1 MSRDSLA
8 TELAELQALNGIT
21 AQVRGKR
28 FERWL
33 NGLLRYD
40 SLDPR
45 SSYRPEGEEIDGSF
59 VMGGR
64 AYLLEAKWK
73 KDPLPASSI
82 YEFKGKVDGKL
93 VGTVGFFIS
102 MSGFSTDAID
112 ALIHGKELNVLLVD
126 DEDIDAALRLGI
138 KTVLERKIRE
148 AVERGT
154 VFFPMKLVEATVETE
169 ESLSIATVSLAT
181 RKALV
186 VVEGR
191 VDRQII
197 SKVSQLLLRD
207 LTTELD
213 GGVDVFAAGGVSQ
226 IGRVANSLTAGL
238 RAMGIYEERPP
249 ILVLD
254 GDVSARFRAE
264 LLKGEESPGA
274 DGTELIVTYP
284 SLTEEWLGLA
294 SATLPQV
301 VSAVA
306 ELDVESLAS
315 LRRKTSFRQFEQAI
329 GERLKA

>member
-1 MSRDSLA
+1 MNRESLV
-8 TELAELQALNGIT
+8 TELAELRALSGMT
-21 AQVRGKR
+21 AQVRGRR

-59 VMGGR
+59 VIDGR

-93 VGTVGFFIS
+93 AGTIGFFIS

-126 DEDIDAALRLGI
+126 DEDIEVSLRLGI
-138 KTVLERKIRE
+138 RRVLERKIRE

-154 VFFPMKLVEATVETE
+154 VFFPMKLVEATTENE
-169 ESLSIATVSLAT
+169 ESLSIATVSLAK

-186 VVEGR
+186 VVESR

-226 IGRVANSLTAGL
+226 IGRVANSLAAGL
-238 RAMGIYEERPP
+238 QATGIYEERPP

-254 GDVSARFRAE
+254 GDVSPGFRAE
-264 LLKGEESPGA
+264 LLRAEDGHAE
-274 DGTELIVTYP
+274 GTELIVTYP

-294 SATLPQV
+294 SATLPGV
-301 VSAVA
+301 VNAVA
-306 ELDVESLAS
+306 KLDVESLVS
-315 LRRKTSFRQFEQAI
+315 LRRKTSFRQFEQALSK
-329 GERLKA
+329 RLKV